1 MPILGG
7 SPLGLIST
15 LSGKVGGATSFNSDY
30 DKRMSVDAYNRGD
43 AWVSGNEKGNSLFSG
58 QRITRAFP
66 SEDLLLKDTGLQTEA
81 ELTFNPQAKDDNDF
95 RPRARGK
102 LHNNDVYDTSIV
114 NIIRKV
120 NKTHAKLKTTDF
132 AYLKDVGVYS
142 NNRLIICR
150 RFAGPIGDNIFRN
163 IGKGVGPVATVISYF
178 DSEAFP
184 LKLSFGEKWEE
195 APASFKDILDQIGSD
210 VSSKF
215 TSTGSVVESV
225 GGALPLP
232 GFTEVF
238 QRQFL
243 TRIGVLEDTKTVLVP
258 SGNPNLIK
266 EAKMR
271 TTIGYEIAGSGLS
284 CECSIAV
291 TCEYEQKFISGLD
304 PTLVWMD
311 IMGNITRFATS
322 PSVRYGL
329 SSGFAKNIQALLNNP
344 MDWIRNVIEKIG
356 KSLQDVANQI
366 VTQLFNAYKETRDLL
381 KAQKENKD
389 QKPEDESDESILER
403 AKAAGGVVM
412 SKIGNFLRNA
422 MKGMAYKYRVKIM
435 GAVHSL
441 TGMPSTPW
449 HITIGNPLRP
459 IFCSG
464 DMLTQNVSLELGPT
478 LAFNDL
484 PSSIK
489 ISFELKNARAW
500 GLQEIMA
507 KFNSGYIRTTDVQ
520 RTLLETTSFDK
531 KDPKDPNK
539 TIHTDETPGNF
550 PFESKVYDELEEENK
565 KIDEENARKE
575 AEQNNTVVNSGSGTE
590 TERLKR
596 EAEDK
601 VRKEAEEKE
610 KNGALTPEQI
620 KAAEEKKRQ
629 EEAKN
634 AEDAQKLS
642 GGDKSLTEIK
652 EGSGQKSAED
662 MAKEQA
668 LKAIE
673 NIKTSKVAGDK
684 KELSDADL
692 NALLGGLD
700 QGIPSL
706 K

>member
-15 LSGKVGGATSFNSDY
+15 TSGSFNGVTSFNSDY
-30 DKRMSVDAYNRGD
+30 DRRMSVANYNKGD
-43 AWVSGNEKGNSLFSG
+43 TQVNANQKGNSLFSG
-58 QRITRAFP
+58 QRITRGFP
-66 SEDLLLKDTGLQTEA
+66 DENILADEPERTDVK
-81 ELTFNPQAKDDNDF
+81 FNPTEPNDQQF
-95 RPRARGK
+95 KPRARKK

-114 NIIRKV
+114 NIIKKL
-120 NKTHAKLKTTDF
+120 NKTHGVLKTADF

-150 RFAGPIGDNIFRN
+150 RFAGAIGDNIFRN
-163 IGKGVGPVATVISYF
+163 LGKGVPPLATVISYF
-178 DSEAFP
+178 PSESFP
-184 LKLSFGEKWEE
+184 MKMSFGEKWED

-215 TSTGSVVESV
+215 TSTGSVIESV

-243 TRIGVLEDTKTVLVP
+243 EKIGVLSDSKNVLVP

-271 TTIGYEIAGSGLS
+271 TTVGYEIAGSGLS
-284 CECSIAV
+284 CDCTVSV

-311 IMGNITRFATS
+311 ILGNITRFGTS

-329 SSGFAKNIQALLNNP
+329 SGNFASQVSALLNNP
-344 MDWIRNVIEKIG
+344 MGYIRNIIGKIG
-356 KSLQDVANQI
+356 KALEEVGGKI
-366 VTQLFNAYKETRDLL
+366 ITQLKNAYKETRDLL

-389 QKPEDESDESILER
+389 AKPEDETDESILER
-403 AKAAGGVVM
+403 AKAAGGVIV
-412 SKIGNFLRNA
+412 SKINQFLGSA
-422 MKGMAYKYRVKIM
+422 LKGLAYKYRVKIM

-449 HITIGNPLRP
+449 HVTIGNPLRP

-464 DMLTQNVSLELGPT
+464 DMLTQTVSLELGPT

-489 ISFELKNARAW
+489 ITFELKNARPW

-520 RTLLETTSFDK
+520 KTLLETVATDIDK
-531 KDPKDPNK
+531 NKFKD
-539 TIHTDETPGNF
+539 EEPGSF
-550 PFESKVYDELEEENK
+550 PFESKVYDELEEGNK

-575 AEQNNTVVNSGSGTE
+575 AEQENAAQNSGSE
-590 TERLKR
+590 SESDRLKKEADEKER
-596 EAEDK
+596 IKKEEKDKQDALEAEAK
-601 VRKEAEEKE
+601 KKAEEKV
-610 KNGALTPEQI
+610 KQDAAI
-620 KAAEEKKRQ
+620 KEDDAKKL
-629 EEAKN
+629 A
-634 AEDAQKLS
+634 
-642 GGDKSLTEIK
+642 GGDKSITDVK
-652 EGSGQKSAED
+652 EGGGDKSAVD
-662 MAKEQA
+662 KDKEQA
-668 LKAIE
+668 LKDVE
-673 NIKTSKVAGDK
+673 LKSSKVVGEK
-684 KELSDADL
+684 KELSEEEL
-692 NALLGGLD
+692 NAIGDNLN
-700 QGIPSL
+700 QGIPGM